1 MKPRYRSCDHA
12 SCTVEMGFTEAS
24 FYSAGVAILLFSIYV
39 LNIIGVEGFLG
50 RIAIH
55 APCGFG
61 GRGDKLESRHVPKS
75 TAKERD
81 SSQHSSRW
89 WTDAKQF
96 RLEKRAF
103 FSKVCTPSL
112 GH

>member
-1 MKPRYRSCDHA
+1 MKPRYRSCDRA
-12 SCTVEMGFTEAS
+12 PCTVEMDSIEAS
-24 FYSAGVAILLFSIYV
+24 LYSAGIAILLFLIYF
-39 LNIIGVEGFLG
+39 LNFIGFEGFLG

-55 APCGFG
+55 APYGIG
-61 GRGDKLESRHVPKS
+61 GRGDKLESRDVPTS

-89 WTDAKQF
+89 WTDADQF

-103 FSKVCTPSL
+103 FSKV
-112 GH
+112 